1 MKHAAILLCLA
12 GLLAASPLA
21 AQVRDETVLT
31 YDVVTSE
38 RKALVMEALDITAD
52 QIKALSPIYD
62 AYFGELQALDRQR
75 IELIKRFLKS
85 YQALEEPAAELMI
98 DELMDLNQ
106 ADLDLKKYYNRRFQE
121 VLPARKVLRLW
132 QIENKLDTVV
142 DAQLVKDIPLA
153 K

>member
-1 MKHAAILLCLA
+1 MKHAAFFLCLA
-12 GLLAASPLA
+12 ALLATSPLA

-38 RKALVMEALDITAD
+38 RKALVMEALDISAD
-52 QIKALSPIYD
+52 QIKAVSPIYD
-62 AYFGELQALDRQR
+62 AYLAELQAIDGQR

-85 YQALEEPAAELMI
+85 YQALEEPTAEQMI

-106 ADLDLKKYYNRRFQE
+106 ADLDLKKYYTRRFHE

-132 QIENKLDTVV
+132 QIENKLDTVI